1 MLAKDNMSVK
11 AETIKIGGF
20 GVPPTYI
27 SEAFSLREEF
37 KLVDHLKRRHIFNV
51 IYPNEPAASVFEKK
65 LNAEEIVKETI
76 SSGDEV
82 DSGNKNGLI
91 TKTLKKQFDFKVGES
106 EAGKECFSVT
116 VIKFISNDPFDIVT
130 AYPTE

>member
-1 MLAKDNMSVK
+1 M
-11 AETIKIGGF
+11 
-20 GVPPTYI
+20 
-27 SEAFSLREEF
+27 
-37 KLVDHLKRRHIFNV
+37 VDHWKRRHIFNV

-65 LNAEEIVKETI
+65 LNGEEIVKETI

-106 EAGKECFSVT
+106 EAGNECCSVM
-116 VIKFISNDPFDIVT
+116 VIKFVSNDPT
-130 AYPTE
+130 L